1 MTATISLAPL
11 LERFF
16 TQRLMQQR
24 QVESAHDQFLSR
36 HLPSVPEV
44 HCSSDCTSRRRVWH
58 SKRSMRRWWWRF
70 SITWRSN
77 AG

>member
-1 MTATISLAPL
+1 MTTLTSFPAM

-24 QVESAHDQFLSR
+24 EPSHRQFLSR

-44 HCSSDCTSRRRVWH
+44 RRTAV
-58 SKRSMRRWWWRF
+58 
-70 SITWRSN
+70 
-77 AG
+77 A